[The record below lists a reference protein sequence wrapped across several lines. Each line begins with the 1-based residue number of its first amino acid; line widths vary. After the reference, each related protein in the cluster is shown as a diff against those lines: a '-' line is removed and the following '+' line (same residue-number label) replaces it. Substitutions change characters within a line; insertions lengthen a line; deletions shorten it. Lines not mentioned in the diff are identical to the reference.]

1 MSHDTNTS
9 TRKNKLVKDCSMK
22 GEYRRTYS
30 WPKQHF
36 LLCVYVYEFVWNT
49 STFLCGSLLT
59 GSTAEWDR
67 GWQFPPSSLRDTF
80 RHCVGWP
87 AGGFFQP
94 RPSLTFLCPVTKA
107 CGLAISNR
115 VLPSSSGGQPTAVTI
130 AVVFWRCRRLHY
142 QPLVNVWPTSG
153 IGFHSTTR
161 EQLYPYTS
169 DTGLLLLHVWS
180 QQWGE

>member
-1 MSHDTNTS
+1 MSPVLYVTVSFTPRQSMFPSLNSIQAFFLYTTYELISMSHDTNTS

-36 LLCVYVYEFVWNT
+36 LLCVYVYEFVWNS

-87 AGGFFQP
+87 AGD
-94 RPSLTFLCPVTKA
+94 S
-107 CGLAISNR
+107 SN
-115 VLPSSSGGQPTAVTI
+115 LGPAWPSSAQWSRP
-130 AVVFWRCRRLHY
+130 VVSSAIVSC
-142 QPLVNVWPTSG
+142 PLVLVGN
-153 IGFHSTTR
+153 
-161 EQLYPYTS
+161 Q
-169 DTGLLLLHVWS
+169 
-180 QQWGE
+180 QQWPLL